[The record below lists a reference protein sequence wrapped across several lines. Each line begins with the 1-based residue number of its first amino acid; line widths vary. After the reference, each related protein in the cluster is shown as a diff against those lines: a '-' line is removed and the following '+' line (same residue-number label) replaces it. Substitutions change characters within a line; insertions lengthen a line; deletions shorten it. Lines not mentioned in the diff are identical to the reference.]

1 MPFKNEHASRQTD
14 PQQYKDFRRYQP
26 KGFPKGVSVILGI
39 DDKGKTEIQS
49 IRANKDDMS
58 PSEFK
63 QWLKEHDFKD
73 EVEEAQLEKGNY
85 FATWIP
91 FTTLAKAKKDN
102 DEPEIMDDN
111 VGMIAGIVS
120 TDDMDFEGEKINQ
133 SGLDWSYFLN
143 NGWFNH
149 EHRPGP
155 EAVLGHPT
163 KIEKV
168 DDHKTRVEG
177 KLYLSKP
184 LAKECYDTAVA
195 MQKAGGER
203 CLGFSIE
210 GKVTLRDPIQPKKVL
225 KANVINVAITSHP
238 VNPNTNLEIIAKS
251 MNVGYQEAAIPDA
264 DASMSSLVEQSLAQ
278 KVSSATYG
286 ANNKAPK
293 KENRMIS
300 KEALKNK
307 LKEHFSDY
315 TNEELERLLKL
326 VMESAKNKSQEKL
339 RDYE

>member
-14 PQQYKDFRRYQP
+14 PQQYKEFRRYQP

-39 DDKGKTEIQS
+39 DDKGKTETQS

-63 QWLKEHDFKD
+63 QWLKDHDFKD

-91 FTTLAKAKKDN
+91 FTTLSKAKKD
-102 DEPEIMDDN
+102 DEQDIMDDS

-133 SGLDWSYFLN
+133 SGLDWSYFLK

-210 GKVTLRDPIQPKKVL
+210 GKITLRDPIQPKKVL

-238 VNPNTNLEIIAKS
+238 VNPNTNLEVIAKS
-251 MNVGYQEAAIPDA
+251 MSIGYQEATIPDA
-264 DASMSSLVEQSLAQ
+264 DASMSALVEQSLEQ
-278 KVSSATYG
+278 KVSNATYG
-286 ANNKAPK
+286 NTDK
-293 KENRMIS
+293 KNTNQKRMIS

-315 TNEELERLLKL
+315 TNEELERLMNLII
-326 VMESAKNKSQEKL
+326 ESAKNKSQEKL

>member
-14 PQQYKDFRRYQP
+14 PQQYKEFRRYQP
-26 KGFPKGVSVILGI
+26 KGFPKGISVILGI

-63 QWLKEHDFKD
+63 QWLKDHDFKD

-91 FTTLAKAKKDN
+91 FTTLSKAKKD
-102 DEPEIMDDN
+102 DEQDIMDDS

-133 SGLDWSYFLN
+133 SGLDWSYFLK

-210 GKVTLRDPIQPKKVL
+210 GKITLRDPIQPKKVL

-238 VNPNTNLEIIAKS
+238 VNPNTNLEVIAKS
-251 MNVGYQEAAIPDA
+251 MSIGYQEATIPDA
-264 DASMSSLVEQSLAQ
+264 DASMSALVEQSLEQ
-278 KVSSATYG
+278 KVSNATYG
-286 ANNKAPK
+286 NTDK
-293 KENRMIS
+293 KNTNQKRMIS

-315 TNEELERLLKL
+315 TNEELERLMNLII
-326 VMESAKNKSQEKL
+326 ESAKNKSQEKL

>member
-14 PQQYKDFRRYQP
+14 PQQYKEFRRYQP

-58 PSEFK
+58 PSQFK
-63 QWLKEHDFKD
+63 QWLKDHDFKD

-91 FTTLAKAKKDN
+91 FTTLSKAKKD
-102 DEPEIMDDN
+102 DEQDIMDDS

-133 SGLDWSYFLN
+133 SGLDWSYFLK

-210 GKVTLRDPIQPKKVL
+210 GKITLRDPIQPKKVL

-238 VNPNTNLEIIAKS
+238 VNPNTNLEVIAKS
-251 MNVGYQEAAIPDA
+251 MSIGYQEATIPDA
-264 DASMSSLVEQSLAQ
+264 DASMSALVEQSLEQ
-278 KVSSATYG
+278 KVSNATYG
-286 ANNKAPK
+286 NTDK
-293 KENRMIS
+293 KNTNQKRMIS

-315 TNEELERLLKL
+315 TNEELERLMNLII
-326 VMESAKNKSQEKL
+326 ESAKNKSQEKL

>member
-1 MPFKNEHASRQTD
+1 
-14 PQQYKDFRRYQP
+14 
-26 KGFPKGVSVILGI
+26 
-39 DDKGKTEIQS
+39 
-49 IRANKDDMS
+49 
-58 PSEFK
+58 
-63 QWLKEHDFKD
+63 
-73 EVEEAQLEKGNY
+73 
-85 FATWIP
+85 
-91 FTTLAKAKKDN
+91 
-102 DEPEIMDDN
+102 MDDS

-133 SGLDWSYFLN
+133 SGLDWSYFLK

-210 GKVTLRDPIQPKKVL
+210 GKITLRDPIQPKKVL

-238 VNPNTNLEIIAKS
+238 VNPNTNLEVIAKS
-251 MNVGYQEAAIPDA
+251 MSIGYQEATIPDA
-264 DASMSSLVEQSLAQ
+264 DASMSALVEQSLEQ
-278 KVSSATYG
+278 KVSNATYG
-286 ANNKAPK
+286 NTDK
-293 KENRMIS
+293 KTTKEKRMIS

-315 TNEELERLLKL
+315 TNEELERLMNLII
-326 VMESAKNKSQEKL
+326 ESAKNKSQEKL

>member
-14 PQQYKDFRRYQP
+14 PQQYKEFRRYQP
-26 KGFPKGVSVILGI
+26 KGFPNGVSVILGI

-91 FTTLAKAKKDN
+91 FTTLAKAKKD
-102 DEPEIMDDN
+102 DEQDIMDDS

-133 SGLDWSYFLN
+133 SGLDWSYFLK

-210 GKVTLRDPIQPKKVL
+210 GKITLRDPIQPKKVL

-238 VNPNTNLEIIAKS
+238 VNPNTNLEVIAKS
-251 MNVGYQEAAIPDA
+251 MSIGYQEATIPDA
-264 DASMSSLVEQSLAQ
+264 DASMSALVEQSLEQ
-278 KVSSATYG
+278 KVSNATYG
-286 ANNKAPK
+286 NTDKKTPK
-293 KENRMIS
+293 EKRMIS
-300 KEALKNK
+300 KQALKTK

-315 TNEELERLLKL
+315 TNEELERLMSLL
-326 VMESAKNKSQEKL
+326 IESAKNKSQEKL

>member
-1 MPFKNEHASRQTD
+1 MN
-14 PQQYKDFRRYQP
+14 
-26 KGFPKGVSVILGI
+26 
-39 DDKGKTEIQS
+39 
-49 IRANKDDMS
+49 

-63 QWLKEHDFKD
+63 QWLKDHDFKD
-73 EVEEAQLEKGNY
+73 EIEEAQLEKGNY

-91 FTTLAKAKKDN
+91 FSTLEKAKKD
-102 DEPEIMDDN
+102 DDSDIMDDN

-133 SGLDWSYFLN
+133 SGLDWSYFLK

-168 DDHKTRVEG
+168 DEHKTRVEG

-203 CLGFSIE
+203 CLGLLLNF
-210 GKVTLRDPIQPKKVL
+210 LL
-225 KANVINVAITSHP
+225 SH
-238 VNPNTNLEIIAKS
+238 
-251 MNVGYQEAAIPDA
+251 
-264 DASMSSLVEQSLAQ
+264 
-278 KVSSATYG
+278 
-286 ANNKAPK
+286 
-293 KENRMIS
+293 RMFLIYS
-300 KEALKNK
+300 PLP
-307 LKEHFSDY
+307 LY
-315 TNEELERLLKL
+315 L
-326 VMESAKNKSQEKL
+326 
-339 RDYE
+339 

>member
-14 PQQYKDFRRYQP
+14 PQQYKEFRRYQP

-63 QWLKEHDFKD
+63 QWLKAHDFKD

-91 FTTLAKAKKDN
+91 FTTLAKAKKD
-102 DEPEIMDDN
+102 DEQDIMDDS

-133 SGLDWSYFLN
+133 SGLDWSYFLK

-210 GKVTLRDPIQPKKVL
+210 GKITLRDPIQPKKVL

-238 VNPNTNLEIIAKS
+238 VNPNTNLEVIAKS
-251 MNVGYQEAAIPDA
+251 MSIGYQEATIPDA
-264 DASMSSLVEQSLAQ
+264 DASMSALVEQSLEQ
-278 KVSSATYG
+278 KVSNATYG
-286 ANNKAPK
+286 NTDKKTPK
-293 KENRMIS
+293 EQRMIS
-300 KEALKNK
+300 KEALTK

-315 TNEELERLLKL
+315 TNEELERLMSLII
-326 VMESAKNKSQEKL
+326 ESAKNKSQEKL

>member
-1 MPFKNEHASRQTD
+1 
-14 PQQYKDFRRYQP
+14 
-26 KGFPKGVSVILGI
+26 
-39 DDKGKTEIQS
+39 
-49 IRANKDDMS
+49 
-58 PSEFK
+58 
-63 QWLKEHDFKD
+63 
-73 EVEEAQLEKGNY
+73 
-85 FATWIP
+85 
-91 FTTLAKAKKDN
+91 
-102 DEPEIMDDN
+102 
-111 VGMIAGIVS
+111 MIAGIVS

-133 SGLDWSYFLN
+133 SGLDWSYFLK

-168 DDHKTRVEG
+168 DEHKTRVEG

-210 GKVTLRDPIQPKKVL
+210 GKITLRDPIQPKKVL

-238 VNPNTNLEIIAKS
+238 VNPNTNLEVIAKS
-251 MNVGYQEAAIPDA
+251 MSIGYQEATIPDA
-264 DASMSSLVEQSLAQ
+264 DASMSALVEQSLEQ
-278 KVSSATYG
+278 KVSNATYG
-286 ANNKAPK
+286 NTDKKTPK
-293 KENRMIS
+293 EKRMIS
-300 KEALKNK
+300 KEALKTK

-315 TNEELERLLKL
+315 TNEELERLMKL
-326 VMESAKNKSQEKL
+326 IMESAKNKSQEKL

>member
-14 PQQYKDFRRYQP
+14 PQQYKEFRRYQP
-26 KGFPKGVSVILGI
+26 KGFPKGVSAILGI

-63 QWLKEHDFKD
+63 QWLKDHDFKD

-91 FTTLAKAKKDN
+91 FTTLSKAKKD
-102 DEPEIMDDN
+102 DEQDIMDDS

-133 SGLDWSYFLN
+133 SGLDWSYFLK

-210 GKVTLRDPIQPKKVL
+210 GKITLRDPIQPKKVL

-238 VNPNTNLEIIAKS
+238 VNPNTNLEVIAKS
-251 MNVGYQEAAIPDA
+251 MSIGYQEATIPDA
-264 DASMSSLVEQSLAQ
+264 DASMSALVEQSLEQ
-278 KVSSATYG
+278 KVSNATYG
-286 ANNKAPK
+286 NTDK
-293 KENRMIS
+293 KNTNQKRMIS

-315 TNEELERLLKL
+315 TNEELERLMNLII
-326 VMESAKNKSQEKL
+326 ESAKNKSQEKL

>member
-14 PQQYKDFRRYQP
+14 PQQYKEFRRYQP

-49 IRANKDDMS
+49 IRAHKDDMS

-63 QWLKEHDFKD
+63 QWLKDHDFKD

-91 FTTLAKAKKDN
+91 FTTLSKAKKD
-102 DEPEIMDDN
+102 DEQDIMDDS

-133 SGLDWSYFLN
+133 SGLDWSYFLK

-210 GKVTLRDPIQPKKVL
+210 GKITLRDPIQPKKVL

-238 VNPNTNLEIIAKS
+238 VNPNTNLEVIAKS
-251 MNVGYQEAAIPDA
+251 MSIGYQEATIPDA
-264 DASMSSLVEQSLAQ
+264 DASMSALVEQSLEQ
-278 KVSSATYG
+278 KVSNATYG
-286 ANNKAPK
+286 NTDK
-293 KENRMIS
+293 KNTNQKRMIS

-315 TNEELERLLKL
+315 TNEELERLMNLII
-326 VMESAKNKSQEKL
+326 ESAKNKSQEKL

>member
-14 PQQYKDFRRYQP
+14 PQQYKEFRRYQP

-63 QWLKEHDFKD
+63 QWLKDHDFKD

-91 FTTLAKAKKDN
+91 FTTLSKAKKD
-102 DEPEIMDDN
+102 DEQDIMDDS

-133 SGLDWSYFLN
+133 SGLDWSYFLK

-210 GKVTLRDPIQPKKVL
+210 GKITLRDPIQPKKVL

-238 VNPNTNLEIIAKS
+238 VNPNTNLEVIAKS
-251 MNVGYQEAAIPDA
+251 MSIGYQEATIPDA
-264 DASMSSLVEQSLAQ
+264 DASMSALVEQSLEQ
-278 KVSSATYG
+278 KVSNATYG
-286 ANNKAPK
+286 NTDK
-293 KENRMIS
+293 KNTNQKRMIS
-300 KEALKNK
+300 KDALKNK

-315 TNEELERLLKL
+315 TNEELERLMNLII
-326 VMESAKNKSQEKL
+326 ESAKNKSQEKL